1 MAKLKLN
8 KLCDMFY
15 LAKGLDFLSNC
26 EGTDIREASPVT
38 PDDRASVNCQFSE
51 QTQSQLTK
59 QPCSKPLST
68 FENISSNIINWAKV
82 PYLVTKTYFNP

>member
-26 EGTDIREASPVT
+26 EGTDIREATPVT

-51 QTQSQLTK
+51 HSPNLQNSHVPNLN
-59 QPCSKPLST
+59 LSLKI
-68 FENISSNIINWAKV
+68 FPQILWPKCPI
-82 PYLVTKTYFNP
+82 